1 MSDVPF
7 MLHEGP
13 CQETLTPII
22 EAVEAEQEDEESLQ
36 VLANELECPKYCT
49 QEWNPVCGRLM
60 SSATSYFYTG
70 KDALCG
76 VYAIFVSRF
85 YEKFP

>member
-36 VLANELECPKYCT
+36 VLANAECPKFCT

-60 SSATSYFYTG
+60 SSATS
-70 KDALCG
+70 
-76 VYAIFVSRF
+76 
-85 YEKFP
+85 

>member
-22 EAVEAEQEDEESLQ
+22 VAVEAEQEDEESLQ

-60 SSATSYFYTG
+60 SSATAYF
-70 KDALCG
+70 
-76 VYAIFVSRF
+76 AILTKKSSNEPFRKRKKNV
-85 YEKFP
+85 